1 MVYSQ
6 TIYFNAVAHVGL
18 LQWCMHAWFSM
29 HAETDKLFKL
39 NIIEAQH
46 AYMESL
52 YIYTIVHA
60 LLWTRRYNI

>member
-1 MVYSQ
+1 MHGIYSQ

-52 YIYTIVHA
+52 YILSSMRFCGRGAI
-60 LLWTRRYNI
+60 